1 VVVGGV
7 ARLQPHFGYATDLG
21 LSLRTATRGF
31 TQGDWGAALDLG
43 GYLRAAKLSA
53 GGLGSLVLGG
63 PWGLTLVGTVSYGT
77 KDSRSVSALLGID
90 FARLTI
96 YRRTGENWFKNPFPA
111 VRRETK

>member
-1 VVVGGV
+1 
-7 ARLQPHFGYATDLG
+7 
-21 LSLRTATRGF
+21 
-31 TQGDWGAALDLG
+31 LG